1 MFGKMLKFIR
11 EVKVE
16 MGKVSWPTREE
27 LISSTAVVVVV
38 SLIFAVIVGTLDTVL
53 MVLAKSFYG
62 SLAIRE
68 TSFWRSV
75 GTWCTRIRAMRIR

>member
-1 MFGKMLKFIR
+1 MFGKMAKFLK

-38 SLIFAVIVGTLDTVL
+38 SLIFAVIVGSLDTIL
-53 MVLAKSFYG
+53 MVLVKTFYG
-62 SLAIRE
+62 S
-68 TSFWRSV
+68 
-75 GTWCTRIRAMRIR
+75 

>member
-1 MFGKMLKFIR
+1 LLQKEKTSVFGKMLKFLK

-38 SLIFAVIVGTLDTVL
+38 SLMFAVIVGALDTLL
-53 MVLAKSFYG
+53 MLLAKSLYG
-62 SLAIRE
+62 S
-68 TSFWRSV
+68 
-75 GTWCTRIRAMRIR
+75 

>member
-1 MFGKMLKFIR
+1 VFGKMAKFLK

-38 SLIFAVIVGTLDTVL
+38 SLIFAVIVGSLDTIL
-53 MVLAKSFYG
+53 MVLVKTFYG
-62 SLAIRE
+62 S
-68 TSFWRSV
+68 
-75 GTWCTRIRAMRIR
+75 

>member
-1 MFGKMLKFIR
+1 MAKFLK

-38 SLIFAVIVGTLDTVL
+38 SLIFAVIVGSLDTIL
-53 MVLAKSFYG
+53 MVLVKTFYG
-62 SLAIRE
+62 S
-68 TSFWRSV
+68 
-75 GTWCTRIRAMRIR
+75 

>member
-1 MFGKMLKFIR
+1 MFGKMLKFLK

-38 SLIFAVIVGTLDTVL
+38 SLMFAVIVGALDTLL
-53 MVLAKSFYG
+53 MLLAKSLYG
-62 SLAIRE
+62 S
-68 TSFWRSV
+68 
-75 GTWCTRIRAMRIR
+75 

>member
-1 MFGKMLKFIR
+1 MFGKMLKFIK

-38 SLIFAVIVGTLDTVL
+38 SLIFAVIVGALDTLL
-53 MVLAKSFYG
+53 MLLAKSLYG
-62 SLAIRE
+62 SLPTRE
-68 TSFWRSV
+68 ISFWRSV
-75 GTWCTRIRAMRIR
+75 GTWCIPIRAMKIR